1 MLMVQDLVGLTNKL
15 HMLCQGGSDRKSRV
29 NFSRQDLRCI
39 LYKILHSYWP
49 HGVPKDHLSSE
60 HCKLTGRP
68 LVLVAYEYWKLSDM
82 IQSMGDLLHVDEK
95 SKRMY
100 LADSA
105 SEPQGLREREQN
117 RWN

>member
-1 MLMVQDLVGLTNKL
+1 M
-15 HMLCQGGSDRKSRV
+15 SDCPSVLQSGDARKSRV

-39 LYKILHSYWP
+39 LYKILKFYWP
-49 HGVPKDHLSSE
+49 HGVSKDHISSE

-68 LVLVAYEYWKLSDM
+68 LVLVAYEYWRLSDM
-82 IQSMGDLLHVDEK
+82 IQSMGDMLYVDEK
-95 SKRMY
+95 NKHIY
-100 LADSA
+100 LTDGA